1 MAAVSPQIVAMIR
14 RETANFLTQRAQF
27 QRETTARGEY
37 GEPLHTWEVVASNV
51 PCRLIRLGRRNESG
65 IEEAGGAETMKAE
78 YRLSVPTTTP
88 LAADMR
94 VVVDGLTYGVVRIE
108 TQLTDEA
115 FHAAIVNRRD

>member
-1 MAAVSPQIVAMIR
+1 MVSPQVVAMYR
-14 RETANFLTQRAQF
+14 REVANFLTQRAQL

-37 GEPLHTWEVVASNV
+37 GEPLHVWEIVAQSV

-65 IEEAGGAETMKAE
+65 IEEAGGAETMRSE
-78 YRLSVPTTTP
+78 YRLIVPSGTP
-88 LAADMR
+88 LTADMR
-94 VVVDGLTYGVVRIE
+94 VTVDGLTYGVVRIE